1 MYQPKRRRLGALLLK
16 TASCL
21 VVVSLAGRADAQG
34 SFEPGRFRPAH
45 SPLIAVVSL
54 NSQSVTVYSAQG
66 KMMEAPVST
75 GMPGHET
82 PVGIFSVL
90 QMRRDH
96 YSNLYNDAPMP
107 FMQRLTW
114 SGIALHAGDLPGYP
128 ASKGCIRMPYDFAGQ
143 LFELSKR
150 GTRVVVA
157 RDNVI
162 PVDFA
167 HPSLF
172 KPSPLEPVPAADGSP
187 GSLHL
192 ATAQVGAQVKGS
204 AVAAPLTRR
213 ALVAAKEAV
222 AEAAARKAQEARRA
236 AARIERRA
244 EEYEEALEPAE
255 AARSRAKE
263 RMEEADLLM
272 TGSSADDPYLKG
284 VKAKAQERL
293 AAAQAEIDAIY
304 AEGKDKID
312 AARAARAEVRAA
324 EAARAAAQNEA
335 ALATGR
341 PVSVFISRKTQRL
354 YVRRGFQPLFES
366 PVTIHRPHAPIGT
379 VIFTAMDWS
388 DDDAGLRW
396 SALSMY
402 SRWDP
407 GSWRLRG
414 NGPGQAVAKAAL
426 ERIAMPQ
433 DAIERISTLVTPG
446 SSLIISDEGLSHE
459 TGEATDFVVLM
470 GGGARG
476 GTGRRNPGSYFDDR
490 PFAPGGGFNAFSWW

>member
-1 MYQPKRRRLGALLLK
+1 MYQPQRRRFGGHFLQAVACLALL
-16 TASCL
+16 
-21 VVVSLAGRADAQG
+21 SLSGRADAQG
-34 SFEPGRFRPAH
+34 SSDPGRPRPAP

-54 NSQSVTVYSAQG
+54 SNQSVTVYSAQG

-82 PVGIFSVL
+82 PAGIFSVL

-96 YSNLYNDAPMP
+96 FSNLYNNASMP

-128 ASKGCIRMPYDFAGQ
+128 ASHGCIRMPYDFAGQ
-143 LFELSKR
+143 LFGLSKR

-157 RDNVI
+157 RDNVS

-167 HPSLF
+167 HPALF
-172 KPSPLEPVPAADGSP
+172 KPGPLEPAPAPDVAA
-187 GSLHL
+187 GSLYL
-192 ATAQVGAQVKGS
+192 TSAQAGAPGEIS
-204 AVAAPLTRR
+204 AAAAPMTRR
-213 ALVAAKEAV
+213 ALVAAKEAA
-222 AEAAARKAQEARRA
+222 AEAAARKVQEVRRA

-244 EEYEEALEPAE
+244 EAFEEALEEPE
-255 AARSRAKE
+255 GARRRARE
-263 RMEEADLLM
+263 RLEEADLLM

-284 VKAKAQERL
+284 VKAKAQVRL
-293 AAAQAEIDAIY
+293 AAAQAEIDTIY
-304 AEGKDKID
+304 AEGKDQLD

-324 EAARAAAQNEA
+324 EAAGIAAQNEVAQA
-335 ALATGR
+335 AGR

-354 YVRRGFQPLFES
+354 YVRRAFQPVFEI

-379 VIFTAMDWS
+379 TIFTAMDWS
-388 DDDAGLRW
+388 EDEAGLRW
-396 SALSMY
+396 TALPINQV
-402 SRWDP
+402 REA

-414 NGPGQAVAKAAL
+414 AGLGQAAAKAAL

-433 DAIERISTLVTPG
+433 DAIDRISALVTPG
-446 SSLIISDEGLSHE
+446 SSLIISDEALSHE

-470 GGGARG
+470 GGGGQGGARRSVPDPYSSEG
-476 GTGRRNPGSYFDDR
+476 
-490 PFAPGGGFNAFSWW
+490 PFAPGAPFSWW